1 MWGRDTVTGDSGD
14 LEGLG
19 QTEAGTETQREEM
32 GRCLAPCP
40 PHPHLTGPDVS
51 QHQGHHQDE
60 HGWPPVNT
68 TTRPW
73 RSAPP
78 SPPPPGTRHSGTLT
92 RPGSSL
98 TLVPTSLSF
107 LIPLPR
113 PSPHLL
119 LTPHCTPSALTP
131 SHLAPPPLLSANFSG
146 SLSPTPPL
154 PSPGAPLGLPALPAD

>member
-1 MWGRDTVTGDSGD
+1 MGKLRQ
-14 LEGLG
+14 E
-19 QTEAGTETQREEM
+19 QRH
-32 GRCLAPCP
+32 RKRKWAVSLAPCP
-40 PHPHLTGPDVS
+40 PHPHLIGPDVS
-51 QHQGHHQDE
+51 QHQGPHQDE

-78 SPPPPGTRHSGTLT
+78 SPPPPGTHHTGTLT

-98 TLVPTSLSF
+98 TLVPTSF
-107 LIPLPR
+107 LIPLPS

-119 LTPHCTPSALTP
+119 LIPHCTPSALTP